1 MILGPGRWLGRG
13 SYRAID
19 TTQGTPFS
27 VDMTLTEEEDGRLLE
42 ALLEVEGQS
51 AIDLTV
57 WIVPDE
63 YGGYTVTVRGPFHVD
78 GTAKLESAPH
88 LGLLWSEDGATHAAF
103 ALFEL
108 RDTYGLRGFA
118 RNGGNAATWELALR
132 PRSEAVAGGNVVAF
146 RGGRRGS

>member
-27 VDMTLTEEEDGRLLE
+27 VDMTLTEEEDGRLVD
-42 ALLEVEGQS
+42 ARLEVEGQS
-51 AIDLTV
+51 AIELTV

-63 YGGYTVTVRGPFHVD
+63 FGGYAVTVRGPFDVD

-132 PRSEAVAGGNVVAF
+132 PQAEALAGGNVVAF